1 MDEFNLKLINWA
13 ENAVDFCHNIATDRN
28 QDFDLSFYAFQN
40 SPKEKITIKV
50 YDKTDKVILKLDSTL
65 YNVVEAMKDKGNPEE

>member
-1 MDEFNLKLINWA
+1 MIKSDCISFRVSIDEISDILK
-13 ENAVDFCHNIATDRN
+13 TMMT
-28 QDFDLSFYAFQN
+28 LSQN